1 MSKWN
6 WDTDRNE
13 ASNVSVN
20 DGVVTYFAEW
30 DTDENGAIDLRQ
42 VWNSFAAT
50 YDHNGERGVVEI
62 EVENLITG
70 ETLTDEIECDLD
82 EYDEDD
88 EDEDDEEEE

>member
-1 MSKWN
+1 MSRYI

-13 ASNVSVN
+13 DSNVSVD

-30 DTDENGAIDLRQ
+30 DMDEDDCSIDLRQ

-50 YDHNGERGVVEI
+50 YDHNGERGVVEVI
-62 EVENLITG
+62 VENLITG

-82 EYDEDD
+82 EY
-88 EDEDDEEEE
+88 EEEEEEA